1 VPTVPKN
8 SFSRGLFSNRR
19 QHAHLHSTAPHLR
32 LIINFLHSFS
42 QNIGQHNSN
51 SRAII
56 MSSPESKSS
65 ISCGPWKLFRFVL
78 RVAFFGVIAWIILAL
93 LWAFLPSPLRD
104 PNPDNGSLYATSQL
118 RAGKTL
124 TRVYEYAESIA
135 LLYSKA
141 NTLVLLVPSTFA
153 SKTTID
159 QASQLIT
166 SWIWTTLRSQLVVLS
181 ASSQYSC
188 PYSTMTRWRR
198 VSRSR

>member
-1 VPTVPKN
+1 VPKN

-19 QHAHLHSTAPHLR
+19 HHCPSAQPG
-32 LIINFLHSFS
+32 LIVNFLHSLS
-42 QNIGQHNSN
+42 QNIGQHNFN
-51 SRAII
+51 SSAII
-56 MSSPESKSS
+56 MPSPENKSS

-78 RVAFFGVIAWIILAL
+78 RVAFFGVLAWVILAL

-104 PNPDNGSLYATSQL
+104 HNPDNGSLYPTSQL

-153 SKTTID
+153 SRTTTD

-166 SWIWTTLRSQLVVLS
+166 S
-181 ASSQYSC
+181 
-188 PYSTMTRWRR
+188 
-198 VSRSR
+198 